1 MKIAFAGKGGVGK
14 TTLCASMAL
23 VLDELGFTVLCIDAD
38 PDANLATAL
47 GAGFVNAIA
56 KDKVLLQS
64 VVKKEN
70 RSALEGIYELTA
82 KVDNVIEKFAKR
94 WGDNGDIITLGWS
107 KNGGQGCYCTENNAL
122 NAIIRSIPKNQYD
135 FILIDGEA
143 GLEHLSRGLTAKA
156 DLLIIVLQ
164 SGQRSVQTAQDA
176 HKLALDIGIKQVN
189 LILNGYVHEDEI
201 MKIKEQSQ
209 LPISYAFAFNN
220 DIRISD
226 LNASEI
232 VLSQEYKKQIKE
244 FLKPIL
250 TRCKEKEYDVK

>member
-23 VLDELGFTVLCIDAD
+23 TLDELGFKVLCVDAD

-47 GAGFVNAIA
+47 GAGAVNVLA
-56 KDKVLLQS
+56 KDKALLKS

-70 RSALEGIYELTA
+70 ASVMEGFYELTV
-82 KVDNVIEKFAKR
+82 KVDNVIDRFAKK
-94 WGDNGDIITLGWS
+94 WGKTGDILTLGWN

-122 NAIIRSIPKNQYD
+122 NAIIHSVPKEDYN

-156 DLLIIVLQ
+156 DLLVVVLQ

-176 HKLALDIGIKQVN
+176 HKLALDIGIKKIN
-189 LILNGYVHEDEI
+189 LVLNGYVEKEEI
-201 MKIKEQSQ
+201 TAIQQQSK

-226 LNASEI
+226 LDATQIAMKE
-232 VLSQEYKKQIKE
+232 EYKSTIKE
-244 FLKPIL
+244 FLDPIL
-250 TRCKEKEYDVK
+250 EDFQVKDENVK